1 MSTPRAAVEAETRRW
16 LAAHYTQALDQ
27 LGTAPD
33 PVWRADG
40 TPRRM
45 TAYHFQEV
53 LRKLKIFRWLDRLEF
68 SSAIDVGSGFDI
80 FPELIHA
87 RYGADALY
95 SDFTHA
101 MNLPYGAASSRL
113 DRAVTVNAA
122 RLPFPDNSI
131 DLVMASEVLE
141 HLVRPIEVIAELV
154 RVARK
159 YVVMTSLE
167 ALAVNRWE
175 RTRAH
180 WHIDTRQ
187 PHVERNFFLAA
198 ELDAIFG
205 PRWHHESLLLAP
217 SLPASTFVGTD
228 EQAAAYAALDRR
240 AAVVSALVRAVSV
253 DGHPDGAMGI
263 VLVKPLADA
272 PVRPAN
278 PPGDAALA
286 DWLVGQ
292 AARYQDVVL
301 ELAAARSRGETVLPA
316 RERPVAAELRVRLCC
331 PDCRGAL
338 AAAEGGLRCAACNAD
353 FAAEHGVPI
362 LYPLRPHDAEAEAHA
377 ALERLCGADA
387 ERRRVVAQVM
397 RRLRRNEGP
406 PSALRRALWWL
417 EQQL

>member
-1 MSTPRAAVEAETRRW
+1 MSSPRAAVEEETRRW

-27 LGTAPD
+27 LGSAPD
-33 PVWRADG
+33 PVWEADG

-45 TAYHFQEV
+45 TGYHFQEV

-68 SSAIDVGSGFDI
+68 GSALDVGSGFDI

-87 RYGADALY
+87 RYGAEAFY

-101 MNLPYGAASSRL
+101 MNLPYGAAASRL
-113 DRAVTVNAA
+113 DHAVTVNAA
-122 RLPFPDNSI
+122 RLPFPDDSI

-154 RVARK
+154 RVARR

-175 RTRAH
+175 RARQH

-205 PRWHHESLLLAP
+205 PRWLHENLLFAP
-217 SLPASTFVGTD
+217 ALPASTFAGAA
-228 EQAAAYAALDRR
+228 EQAAAYAALDQR
-240 AAVVSALVRAVSV
+240 AGLVAALVRAAAV
-253 DGHPDGAMGI
+253 DGHGDGAMGI

-272 PVRPAN
+272 PVRP
-278 PPGDAALA
+278 PDPRGDAALA

-301 ELAAARSRGETVLPA
+301 GLAAARRRGEVVLPP
-316 RERPVAAELRVRLCC
+316 RERPVA
-331 PDCRGAL
+331 P
-338 AAAEGGLRCAACNAD
+338 
-353 FAAEHGVPI
+353 
-362 LYPLRPHDAEAEAHA
+362 
-377 ALERLCGADA
+377 
-387 ERRRVVAQVM
+387 
-397 RRLRRNEGP
+397 
-406 PSALRRALWWL
+406 
-417 EQQL
+417 